1 MKQITFFTIII
12 SIFGFSQEKLT
23 TQDFGL
29 HKNTETVISKQYWE
43 DDQSNVVFTE
53 ELKFYNTFLE
63 EQKTKDGDY
72 VTVKKYYY
80 NIDNLL
86 VKIETEHVHSGEKE
100 KEVFHYKNL

>member
-12 SIFGFSQEKLT
+12 SIFGFSQEKFT

-53 ELKFYNTFLE
+53 ELKFYNSQIKFDWEAGEFDVMVGTSSAE
-63 EQKTKDGDY
+63 VKTARINWSK
-72 VTVKKYYY
+72 
-80 NIDNLL
+80 
-86 VKIETEHVHSGEKE
+86 
-100 KEVFHYKNL
+100 